1 MSNLDMQTTHPMKNL
16 TIRNIPNDVLA
27 AIEEE
32 RSRAGN
38 SMNWTLVELLR
49 RGLGMSDPP
58 RSQPAR
64 TERRAEPAPPAPPAK
79 QAPPPPAP
87 VVARPAPP
95 APRPTPV
102 AEKAV
107 ATPATP
113 KAAPAPAPSVPPVPV
128 AAKPAPA
135 PAPARP
141 KRHSDD
147 ELSKDALLPVAIPQH
162 PVRTTDKP
170 FKSLGLSEPILRIV
184 KRLGFQHPTPI
195 QAEVIP
201 VALTGRDL
209 IGLAETGSGKTAA
222 FCLPLA
228 ERLTHGQGV
237 RALIISPTREIALQT
252 EAFLNLF
259 GQDHQLDTVC
269 LIGGVKM
276 GPQVRGLGRK
286 PDIVVATP
294 GRLLDHVERGTLRL
308 DRVTEL
314 VIDEA
319 DHMLDMGFMPQVQRI
334 LDELPR
340 ERHTMMFSATMPPP
354 IERLAERFLKDALRI
369 NILPE
374 GGAAEGIDHR
384 LYLVDE
390 DHKKDCLLALLNQ
403 ELGSTLVFIRR
414 KTDAEWLCRVL
425 EREGHPVERIH
436 SDLSQGQRVEAL
448 RGFREGEHRILV
460 ATDIAARG
468 IDIPAIRHIINFE
481 MPDTVEDYIHRAG
494 RTARGSALG
503 IVSSIGTWQDKPTV
517 KEIEEAL
524 GEEIPRCTVP
534 GVEPYV
540 ELKPRVSLGGG
551 RRRAMK
557 VKRR

>member
-1 MSNLDMQTTHPMKNL
+1 MTNLI
-16 TIRNIPNDVLA
+16 IRNLPQDVLA

-32 RSRAGN
+32 KNRSGS
-38 SMNWTLVELLR
+38 SMNRTLVELLR
-49 RGLGMSDPP
+49 RGLGMPEPKPAAQAPP
-58 RSQPAR
+58 P
-64 TERRAEPAPPAPPAK
+64 PPPAPPARK
-79 QAPPPPAP
+79 PAPVAAAPARPAEAKPPAPAPPPPVAAKPPAP
-87 VVARPAPP
+87 VVARPAP
-95 APRPTPV
+95 AP
-102 AEKAV
+102 
-107 ATPATP
+107 
-113 KAAPAPAPSVPPVPV
+113 PPP
-128 AAKPAPA
+128 PAPA
-135 PAPARP
+135 PAPPAPAVRAK
-141 KRHSDD
+141 KRSDD
-147 ELSKDALLPVAIPQH
+147 ELSKEALLPVAIPQH
-162 PVRTTDKP
+162 PVRTIDKP
-170 FKSLGLSEPILRIV
+170 FNSLGLSEPILRIV

-228 ERLTHGQGV
+228 ERLTHGEGV

-308 DRVTEL
+308 DRVSEL

-334 LDELPR
+334 LDELPAR
-340 ERHTMMFSATMPPP
+340 RHTMMFSATMPPP
-354 IERLAERFLKDALRI
+354 IERLADRFLKDAVRI

-390 DHKKDCLLALLNQ
+390 DNKKACLLALLNQ

-425 EREGHPVERIH
+425 VREGHPVERIH

-524 GEEIPRCTVP
+524 GEEIPRCTVA
-534 GVEPYV
+534 GVEPYL

-551 RRRAMK
+551 RRRTMK